1 MYISDLQLHGFKSF
15 AHKTHVKFDSG
26 ITAIVGPNGC
36 GKSNIVDALRW
47 VLGEQRPTLLRSSA
61 MSNVIFNGTAKK
73 KALGMADVSLTFVND
88 KGILP
93 VEYSELTI
101 TRRLYRSGDSE
112 YLINNTP
119 CRLKDIMDLFM
130 DTGMSSDAY
139 SVIELKMV
147 EEILNDR
154 NNDRRRLFE
163 EAAGVTRYK
172 EKRRQTIRKLDD
184 TLKDLQRLEDIL
196 IEVRKKTR
204 SLELQAEKA
213 GKAKKYKTE
222 LEHLDKAYTLHE
234 LSTIR
239 EELEPLQTRISN
251 AEKEKKEIGSR
262 VEELEESEEKART
275 LLIEKERHQAEAQ
288 RRVSQLHSSI
298 REMETNLKI
307 TREKI
312 VNEEGVIRQHQ
323 SDIEQGGKDL
333 AELEQLREQSIS
345 KLENFS
351 DERERSAL
359 SLKESKEKFADV
371 QQQFTKVRHEL
382 YELEIE
388 ISDLSRKLSG
398 LQSDRIKI
406 ESRLENTEDD
416 QLRIDGDIR
425 DLKDEIEN
433 AKGELSLTR
442 EKLDSIDSELKSE
455 EKRLEESSRI
465 RQNLEEKRETLR
477 DEIRS
482 LKSRKD
488 AVESEISLL
497 GNLAESGAGLPSSIS
512 FLQKEH
518 GDQFALLS
526 TVGDLLNTKEELAS
540 ALETALGESIH
551 FVIVKNMGDALKAS
565 RILKENGKGKATF
578 IPLSELK
585 KSYSVHEKSIARH
598 VGSDSSYAP
607 VVQLLLG
614 STLLVD
620 DLENAVSILEKDEAT
635 SAVTRD
641 GDLLTASRFLKSG
654 SNHKQAGIRLA
665 LKDKVEKLNTESN
678 RYEKSI
684 TQRENELQKLNEEID
699 SHNLDSIRASIR
711 QIQQR
716 SREAEQQSSR
726 YQSSIQVYEKNIQEL
741 NSRKVR
747 LLSNQDTARE
757 ELDTLHPR
765 QKELQQKIT
774 ELSGLQ
780 EEKKEILRKLEEERA
795 IAQNRYND
803 AQLKHQDVKNKA
815 DNLEKDLERAE
826 NGISSMK
833 TRLASRKELQS
844 ESRNKIETFKEV
856 IEQTEKQLE
865 GSRSQKSEADQ
876 KLAEAEEASSRQ
888 RGAINEI
895 EKELKELRR
904 RKEVNL
910 ELVHHLS
917 MAREKFEL
925 QAQSHSDHIWET
937 YGILMDQVTEQLPDE
952 TTPEEAKARIGW
964 LRQKLN
970 KIGDVNPL
978 AIDEFREEK
987 ERLSFYEEQIDDL
1000 QKAEAE
1006 MRETIDEINSTATE
1020 RFNETFEKI
1029 RNNFKT
1035 VFNTLFHEDDFC
1047 DLMIRDEG
1055 EDQDPLEA
1063 KIDIRANPKGK
1074 RPSSINQLS
1083 GGEKT
1088 LTAIA
1093 LLFAIYLVK
1102 PSPFCVLD
1110 EVDAPLDDANI
1121 ERFAAM
1127 IRKFSEDT
1135 QFIIITH
1142 NKKTMSK
1149 AEMMYGVTMP
1159 ETGVSRLVGVK
1170 LDEVAEA

>member
-1 MYISDLQLHGFKSF
+1 MYISDLELHGFKSF

-73 KALGMADVSLTFVND
+73 KALGMADVSLTFVNNR
-88 KGILP
+88 GILP

-172 EKRRQTIRKLDD
+172 EKRKQTLRKLDD

-196 IEVRKKTR
+196 VEVRKKTR
-204 SLELQAEKA
+204 SLEIQAEKA
-213 GKAKKYKTE
+213 EKVKAYKTE

-234 LSTIR
+234 LSKIR
-239 EELEPLQTRISN
+239 EELEPLQKRISN
-251 AEKEKKEIGSR
+251 AEKEKKEISSS
-262 VEELEESEEKART
+262 LEKLETNEEKARAS
-275 LLIEKERHQAEAQ
+275 LIEKERHQAEAQ

-307 TREKI
+307 TKEKI
-312 VNEEGVIRQHQ
+312 VNEEGVIKQQQ
-323 SDIEQGGKDL
+323 SDIEQGVKDL
-333 AELEQLREQSIS
+333 AELEKLREQSIS
-345 KLENFS
+345 KLESFS
-351 DERERSAL
+351 DELDRSAQ
-359 SLKESKEKFADV
+359 SLKKSKETFADV

-388 ISDLSRKLSG
+388 ISDVSRKLSD

-416 QLRIDGDIR
+416 QLRIDNDIR
-425 DLKDEIEN
+425 DLEDEIEN
-433 AKGELSLTR
+433 AKAELEQSRKNL
-442 EKLDSIDSELKSE
+442 EKINSDLESE
-455 EKRLEESSRI
+455 EERLEQSSSK
-465 RQNLEEKRETLR
+465 RQELGEKREELK

-482 LKSRKD
+482 LTSKKD
-488 AVESEISLL
+488 AIQSEISLL
-497 GNLAESGAGLPSSIS
+497 NNLSESGAGLPSSILY
-512 FLQKEH
+512 LQNTY
-518 GDQFALLS
+518 GDEFSLLE
-526 TVGDLLNTKEELAS
+526 TVGNLLNTTEELAP

-551 FVIVKNMGDALKAS
+551 FVVVKTMGDAIKAS
-565 RILKENGKGKATF
+565 RLLKENGKGRATF

-585 KSYSVHEKSIARH
+585 KNYSAHELSIANH
-598 VGSDSSYAP
+598 VNVDAAYKP
-607 VVQLLLG
+607 VLNLLLG

-620 DLENAVSILEKDEAT
+620 DLEKARGLLDDDQVS

-654 SNHKQAGIRLA
+654 SRHKQAGVRLA
-665 LKDKVEKLNTESN
+665 LKDKLEKLETEASKI
-678 RYEKSI
+678 EE
-684 TQRENELQKLNEEID
+684 TLAERESQLTKLNGEID
-699 SHNLDSIRASIR
+699 SHNLEEIRSNIR
-711 QIQQR
+711 TIQQKA
-716 SREAEQQSSR
+716 REEEQKSSR
-726 YQSSIQVYEKNIQEL
+726 YQSSIQVYQKNINEL
-741 NSRKVR
+741 KNRKMS
-747 LLSNQDTARE
+747 LLSNQDSARE
-757 ELDTLHPR
+757 KLDTLHPR

-774 ELSGLQ
+774 DLNSLQ
-780 EEKKEILRKLEEERA
+780 EEKKERLKKLEEERA

-815 DNLEKDLERAE
+815 DNLAKDLNRAE
-826 NGISSMK
+826 TGIK
-833 TRLASRKELQS
+833 NLKERLTSRKERQA
-844 ESRNKIETFKEV
+844 ESRERIETFKEV
-856 IEQTEKQLE
+856 IGQTEKQLE
-865 GSRSQKSEADQ
+865 ASRAEKSEADQ
-876 KLAEAEEASSRQ
+876 KLSEAEEASSKQ

-895 EKELKELRR
+895 ERELKELRR

-917 MAREKFEL
+917 MAREKFEM
-925 QAQSHSDHIWET
+925 QAQALSDHIWET
-937 YGILMDQVTEQLPDE
+937 YGILMDQVDEQLPEE
-952 TTPEEAKARIGW
+952 TTPEEAKSRIGW

-970 KIGDVNPL
+970 KFGDVNPL
-978 AIDEFREEK
+978 AIEEFREEK
-987 ERLSFYEEQIDDL
+987 ERLSFYEEQIQDL
-1000 QKAEAE
+1000 QQAEAE
-1006 MRETIDEINSTATE
+1006 MRETIDEINQTATE

-1029 RNNFKT
+1029 RNNFKS
-1035 VFNTLFHEDDFC
+1035 VFNTLFHEDDYC
-1047 DLMIRDEG
+1047 DLLIRDED
-1055 EDQDPLEA
+1055 EDPLEA